1 MKVAD
6 AIRPTWPRVVLSLVP
21 AFILGWI
28 VGPALYSFSHCTW
41 AAETNCPA
49 YSPTRIALSYLLS
62 WPVFLLGSLLAKFGV
77 YLHVGSFNPFA
88 PEFVLLWVYYYF
100 LVSIADSLSLRRPR
114 KSSARMMA
122 NK

>member
-1 MKVAD
+1 
-6 AIRPTWPRVVLSLVP
+6 VVLSLVP

-28 VGPALYSFSHCTW
+28 VGPALYSFSHCGW
-41 AAETNCPA
+41 ADETNCPA
-49 YSPTRIALSYLLS
+49 YSPARIALSYFLS